1 MGRGLN
7 IGWAVREAARRG
19 PVSEKV
25 TTAAGEVAVCAQQD
39 SFASLSKEAVNAGL
53 QEVCADVF
61 LMEDFITED
70 MERVLLAEC
79 NARTWTPLT
88 QRRFQNVGGVPLLGT
103 PMAQEPI
110 PAWLQA
116 LFDVL
121 PFHCNHSLLNS
132 YDENVG
138 IGAHFD
144 GPQFAHRAAVVSL
157 QGACVL
163 DLVDKAG
170 GVRSIFLPARSL
182 LIFKDSAYTE
192 LKHGISAEPREVMTL
207 NNGMV
212 TSPVTKRVSITC
224 REVLCTTQAEISAEE
239 KTARLR
245 RWMASI
251 SERRE
256 DARCERIT
264 NDCDAPLVGVRK

>member
-116 LFDVL
+116 LFD
-121 PFHCNHSLLNS
+121 
-132 YDENVG
+132 
-138 IGAHFD
+138 
-144 GPQFAHRAAVVSL
+144 
-157 QGACVL
+157 GACVL

-192 LKHGISAEPREVMTL
+192 LKHGISAERREVMTL

-264 NDCDAPLVGVRK
+264 NDCDAPLVGERS